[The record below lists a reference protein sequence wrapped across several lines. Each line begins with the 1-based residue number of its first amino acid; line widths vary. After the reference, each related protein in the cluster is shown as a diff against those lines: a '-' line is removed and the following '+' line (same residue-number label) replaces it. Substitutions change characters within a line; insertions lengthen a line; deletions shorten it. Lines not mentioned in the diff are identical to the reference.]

1 MIKVLIVDDSEIVHE
16 ILKKTIKEKSKDIE
30 VIGCAYNGE
39 EAVKFLKS
47 NSPDIIIMDIEMPIM
62 DGLIAT
68 KKIMEE
74 KPIPIIIFSAAT
86 KKIAN
91 LVMKALEVG
100 AVDVVE
106 KPENLTTENISN
118 FIEKNIINKIKIF
131 YGFKII
137 KRLNPATLKKLSDE
151 REKLQ
156 KIVIE
161 KKAKLQK
168 QTNTPCVGIASSTGG
183 PQTLKRLFS
192 QIEKPSYPI
201 VVVQHIPHNFIE
213 SLRDWLRLYTK
224 CDCEFVN
231 ENSLPQPGK
240 IYLINCD
247 KHLVFSPNGRFK
259 FIDEPAI
266 YGIRPS
272 ADYMFKSLGETFK
285 ERAIGVVLTGMGD
298 DGKEGAKT
306 IKEKGGTIIAEAEED
321 CIIFGMPKAVI
332 EEGLADKIMKIN
344 EIARFLNQLTSYF

>member
-1 MIKVLIVDDSEIVHE
+1 MIKVLIVDDSEIVHQ
-16 ILKKTIKEKSKDIE
+16 ILTKVIKTKSNDIE
-30 VIGCAYNGE
+30 VVGNAYNGE
-39 EAVKFLKS
+39 EAINFLKS
-47 NSPDIIIMDIEMPIM
+47 NSPDIIIMDIEMPVM
-62 DGLIAT
+62 DGLTAT
-68 KKIMEE
+68 RRIMEE
-74 KPIPIIIFSAAT
+74 KPTPIIVFSAAT
-86 KKIAN
+86 KKIAD
-91 LVMKALEVG
+91 LVMKALEAG

-106 KPENLTTENISN
+106 KPENLSGENIEN
-118 FIEKNIINKIKIF
+118 FIERNIINKIKIF
-131 YGFKII
+131 YGFKVIR
-137 KRLNPATLKKLSDE
+137 RLNPSTLKKLSDE
-151 REKLQ
+151 KEKLQ
-156 KIVIE
+156 KIVTE

-168 QTNTPCVGIASSTGG
+168 TTNIPCIGIASSTGG

-201 VVVQHIPHNFIE
+201 IVVQHIPHNFIE

-224 CDCEFVN
+224 CDCEFVS
-231 ENSLPQPGK
+231 EHSLPQPGK
-240 IYLINCD
+240 IYLVNCD
-247 KHLVFSPNGRFK
+247 KHLVFSPDGRFK
-259 FIDEPAI
+259 FIDEPPV

-272 ADYMFKSLGETFK
+272 ADYMFKSLGEVYK

-344 EIARFLNQLTSYF
+344 EIAKFLNQLTDYF